1 MVPWSWHDPSPNE
14 LHYSNAM
21 NVLSFVDGHVA
32 FARVYWSGA
41 RFPNGSTSALNYVE
55 PADYDYQWS
64 GDR

>member
-1 MVPWSWHDPSPNE
+1 
-14 LHYSNAM
+14 M